1 MMHSGQSFSGA
12 LTSVEISHTS
22 VCFQT
27 VGRFI
32 LLDHATEVVFPDKN
46 GSPTLKNAMALSL
59 P

>member
-1 MMHSGQSFSGA
+1 MHSAVSVSGG
-12 LTSVEISHTS
+12 LTSIETSHAS
-22 VCFQT
+22 MRFQA
-27 VGRFI
+27 VGHSS